1 MRAKTFDGKP
11 KIPAPM
17 IPLIAMAT
25 RSQRRMPRIS
35 PTVAVSADTFVTSL
49 LIIEIVR
56 RHNQGSSPTIRE
68 GVTLYIEPLA
78 LVNQTPLLTRGLRPR
93 VGDHRKFKLHQG
105 KFGTS
110 QTMKLKTTSLFGAAA
125 FVAFALIA
133 SSSGQT
139 QPTSKANA
147 QTLQSLVNE
156 AARKTL
162 EKFGNKKLEAMQL
175 SITLI
180 DLRDPAHPQQASFR
194 GNERVYPASV
204 VKLFYLAAA
213 HRWLEDKKI
222 EDTPELRRALKDMI
236 VDSSNEATQYVVDV
250 ITHTTSG
257 YELPP
262 KEMEEWQEKRN
273 AVNRYYASL
282 GYTNI
287 NVNQKTFCED
297 AYGREQVSRKPDG
310 SNRNKLTTDAT
321 ARLLA
326 EIVSGKAVT
335 PARSAQ
341 MMELLKRDY
350 SGTSKDDDNQGHGFT
365 GIALQGREG
374 VRLWSKAGWT
384 STTRHDAAYL
394 ELPDG
399 AKFVLVT
406 FTMDHATER
415 EIIPSVAKVVIEG
428 IKDVK

>member
-1 MRAKTFDGKP
+1 MNQKT
-11 KIPAPM
+11 
-17 IPLIAMAT
+17 
-25 RSQRRMPRIS
+25 IS
-35 PTVAVSADTFVTSL
+35 NL
-49 LIIEIVR
+49 
-56 RHNQGSSPTIRE
+56 
-68 GVTLYIEPLA
+68 
-78 LVNQTPLLTRGLRPR
+78 
-93 VGDHRKFKLHQG
+93 
-105 KFGTS
+105 
-110 QTMKLKTTSLFGAAA
+110 AAA
-125 FVAFALIA
+125 FVVFILLLPGQAMSQTIA
-133 SSSGQT
+133 KTPARS
-139 QPTSKANA
+139 
-147 QTLQSLVNE
+147 LQSLVDD
-156 AARKTL
+156 AARQTL
-162 EKFGNKKLEAMQL
+162 AKFADKKLEEKQL

-180 DLRDPAHPQQASFR
+180 DLRDPAHPSQAGFR

-222 EDTPELRRALKDMI
+222 DDTPELRRALKDMI
-236 VDSSNEATQYVVDV
+236 VDSYNEATQYVVDV

-262 KEMEEWQEKRN
+262 AEMAEWQEKRN
-273 AVNRYYASL
+273 AVNRYYSAL

-297 AYGREQVSRKPDG
+297 AYGREQVSRGPDG
-310 SNRNKLTTDAT
+310 ANRNKLTTDAT

-326 EIVSGKAVT
+326 EIVTGKAVT

-350 SGTSKDDDNQGHGFT
+350 TGKSKDEDDQGHGFT
-365 GIALQGREG
+365 GIALQGIDG

-399 AKFVLVT
+399 SKFVLVV
-406 FTMDHATER
+406 FTTDHANER
-415 EIIPSVAKVVIEG
+415 EIIPTVARVVMG
-428 IKDVK
+428 GMKDVR

>member
-1 MRAKTFDGKP
+1 MNLKITSFLAVACFFVSALLPRVLAETQPIAKT
-11 KIPAPM
+11 
-17 IPLIAMAT
+17 
-25 RSQRRMPRIS
+25 
-35 PTVAVSADTFVTSL
+35 SA
-49 LIIEIVR
+49 R
-56 RHNQGSSPTIRE
+56 
-68 GVTLYIEPLA
+68 
-78 LVNQTPLLTRGLRPR
+78 
-93 VGDHRKFKLHQG
+93 
-105 KFGTS
+105 
-110 QTMKLKTTSLFGAAA
+110 
-125 FVAFALIA
+125 
-133 SSSGQT
+133 
-139 QPTSKANA
+139 
-147 QTLQSLVNE
+147 TLQSLVDE
-156 AARKTL
+156 AASKTL
-162 EKFGNKKLEAMQL
+162 EKFADKKLEDKQL

-180 DLRDPAHPQQASFR
+180 DLRDPDHPAEANFR

-213 HRWLEDKKI
+213 QRWLEDKKI

-250 ITHTTSG
+250 ITHTTAG

-262 KEMEEWQEKRN
+262 KEMQKWQEKRN
-273 AVNRYYASL
+273 AVNRFYSSL

-297 AYGREQVSRKPDG
+297 AYGRERASRGPNG
-310 SNRNKLTTDAT
+310 ENRNKLTTDAT
-321 ARLLA
+321 ARLLM
-326 EIVSGKAVT
+326 EIVTGKAVSA
-335 PARSAQ
+335 ARSAQ

-350 SGTSKDDDNQGHGFT
+350 SGTSKDGDDQGHGFT

-399 AKFVLVT
+399 SKFVLVT
-406 FTMDHATER
+406 FTTDHANER
-415 EIIPSVAKVVIEG
+415 EIIPTVARIVIDG

>member
-1 MRAKTFDGKP
+1 
-11 KIPAPM
+11 M
-17 IPLIAMAT
+17 IMN
-25 RSQRRMPRIS
+25 R
-35 PTVAVSADTFVTSL
+35 
-49 LIIEIVR
+49 
-56 RHNQGSSPTIRE
+56 
-68 GVTLYIEPLA
+68 
-78 LVNQTPLLTRGLRPR
+78 
-93 VGDHRKFKLHQG
+93 
-105 KFGTS
+105 
-110 QTMKLKTTSLFGAAA
+110 KTTSALVVASLVVAALLWPA
-125 FVAFALIA
+125 QVMP
-133 SSSGQT
+133 QT
-139 QPTSKANA
+139 SAKNPTSS
-147 QTLQSLVNE
+147 LQSLVDE

-162 EKFGNKKLEAMQL
+162 ERFAAKKLEEKQL

-180 DLRDPAHPQQASFR
+180 DLRDPAHQSQASFR

-222 EDTPELRRALKDMI
+222 EDTLELRRALKDMI

-262 KEMEEWQEKRN
+262 AEMAEWQEKRN
-273 AVNRYYASL
+273 AVNRYYSAL

-297 AYGREQVSRKPDG
+297 AYGREQVSRG
-310 SNRNKLTTDAT
+310 SNGANRNKLTTDAT

-326 EIVSGKAVT
+326 EIVTGKAVN

-341 MMELLKRDY
+341 MMALLKRDY
-350 SGTSKDDDNQGHGFT
+350 AGTSKDGDDQGHGFT
-365 GIALQGREG
+365 GIALQGIEG
-374 VRLWSKAGWT
+374 VRMWSKAGWT

-399 AKFVLVT
+399 SKFVLVT
-406 FTMDHATER
+406 FTTDHANER
-415 EIIPSVAKVVIEG
+415 EIIPAVARVVIDG
-428 IKDVK
+428 IKDAK